1 MAEANQRIALAQYE
15 KVIQTAFREAA
26 DALAERATLTER
38 IAAQEA
44 LLAATERVYALSEA
58 RFKAGADNYLTVL
71 DAQRSLY
78 AAQQTLLSLQL
89 AEQVNRI
96 TLYKVLGGG

>member
-1 MAEANQRIALAQYE
+1 M
-15 KVIQTAFREAA
+15 
-26 DALAERATLTER
+26 
-38 IAAQEA
+38 
-44 LLAATERVYALSEA
+44 YALSEA

-89 AEQVNRI
+89 AEQTNRI